1 MRWLTLPIGAGQAG
15 KPVSTLLRR
24 ELGLSAAGVRRA
36 KALLGGILL
45 DGAPVFTNAV
55 ARQGQVLA
63 VDVGD
68 AAGSEQIAPVPGPLT
83 IVYEDQDLVI
93 LDKAGG
99 VPVHPSQGHHGDTL
113 ANFLL
118 AHYRDQGLTAA
129 FHPVNRLDR
138 GTSGLM
144 AVAKHAHA
152 HEGLQHQLQEG
163 TLRRAYL
170 AVCEGVPVPRRG
182 CVEAPIARAPG
193 SVLKREVNPQGA
205 PARTHYEVLA
215 TGRGRS
221 LVALRLDTGRT
232 HQIRVHLAHLGC
244 PLVGDFLYGEETE
257 ELPDRFALHSAAIWL
272 RQPITGEG
280 IVRRSPLPEALA
292 GLEAALAAPGL
303 RVKLNCVPLAENRDQ
318 WPPLA
323 ALARGRT
330 LDVRFIELMPMGPC
344 AAWPESCFVPASTV
358 LEAAPQLVP
367 AGQNGVAQQYQ
378 VPGWR
383 GSVGLISPMH
393 HRFCGQC
400 NRIRVLANGNLKP
413 CLHAAAEYPLRGLP
427 PEALR
432 AAIAQAILQKPQ
444 QHTMDAHH
452 ASRSCRNMHEIGG

>member
-1 MRWLTLPIGAGQAG
+1 M
-15 KPVSTLLRR
+15 
-24 ELGLSAAGVRRA
+24 
-36 KALLGGILL
+36 
-45 DGAPVFTNAV
+45 
-55 ARQGQVLA
+55 
-63 VDVGD
+63 DVGD

-292 GLEAALAAPGL
+292 GLLGT
-303 RVKLNCVPLAENRDQ
+303 R
-318 WPPLA
+318 
-323 ALARGRT
+323 
-330 LDVRFIELMPMGPC
+330 
-344 AAWPESCFVPASTV
+344 
-358 LEAAPQLVP
+358 
-367 AGQNGVAQQYQ
+367 
-378 VPGWR
+378 
-383 GSVGLISPMH
+383 
-393 HRFCGQC
+393 
-400 NRIRVLANGNLKP
+400 
-413 CLHAAAEYPLRGLP
+413 
-427 PEALR
+427 
-432 AAIAQAILQKPQ
+432 
-444 QHTMDAHH
+444 
-452 ASRSCRNMHEIGG
+452 